1 VSMREDTKRCW
12 SFLPSICEFAL
23 SSGVGGWFL
32 VGMEADGRKK
42 GREDGKTLGF
52 RGELRDS

>member
-1 VSMREDTKRCW
+1 MREDTKRCW